1 MDTNKDIQYDIKG
14 HGGSLGGFALNYKS
28 KTDHNKALKVITS
41 FAKENKIQDYGS
53 YVADSVY
60 DTINGKSFVY
70 IQNNEIDISN
80 LYAEVA
86 PKAMRIGA
94 TTKGIECTVDIKE
107 D

>member
-1 MDTNKDIQYDIKG
+1 MHTNKDIQEEIKW

-41 FAKENKIQDYGS
+41 FAKENKIQSYGS
-53 YVADSVY
+53 YVADSCY

-70 IQNNEIDISN
+70 IQNNEIDVSN

-86 PKAMRIGA
+86 PKAMIVGA
-94 TTKGIECTVDIKE
+94 TTQGIECTFDIIS
-107 D
+107 